1 MIRIEYHVPRIPA
14 YNVDAFREFILNSS
28 FLQRYKIEAGLRMR
42 IKSDDVAVFKL
53 GMAWIKM
60 FLFGVKTPE
69 IKPK

>member
-1 MIRIEYHVPRIPA
+1 
-14 YNVDAFREFILNSS
+14 
-28 FLQRYKIEAGLRMR
+28 MR

-69 IKPK
+69 IKAKG